1 MDSHV
6 HVRAISSNRV
16 AGAVVGACYV
26 LIGIAGLTLTATTGF
41 AAAEG
46 VHLLIFQLNPLHNVL
61 HLVLGTA
68 LGLAAYRGLRHA
80 MLVNGVVGACFG
92 ALGVL
97 GLFLLDAGMNPLALN
112 GADNVLH
119 LSSAVIL
126 LVVSA
131 ARR

>member
-6 HVRAISSNRV
+6 PARAISSNRV

-26 LIGIAGLTLTATTGF
+26 LIGVAGLTLSATTGF
-41 AAAEG
+41 TADEG
-46 VHLLIFQLNPLHNVL
+46 VHVLVFQLNPLHTVL
-61 HLVLGTA
+61 HLALGAA
-68 LGLAAYRGLRHA
+68 LGLAAYRGLRQA
-80 MLVNGVVGACFG
+80 MLVNAVVGACFG

-97 GLFLLDAGMNPLALN
+97 GVFLLDTGMNPLALN

-119 LSSAVIL
+119 LSSAVVL
-126 LVVSA
+126 LGIAA